1 MARQL
6 ELLAPAGNLET
17 LKAVIY
23 AGADAVYAGGSRFG
37 ARAYAPNFS
46 RDEMLE
52 AIDFAHLYGRKLY
65 LAVNTLLKERELKEQ
80 LYDYLL
86 PYYEHGLDAV
96 IVQDFGVMRF
106 IRRNFKD
113 LPIHASTQMTVLGA
127 DGAKFLEQAGA
138 SRIVLARELS
148 LEEIGRVHQE
158 TGAALEVFVHGAL
171 CYCYSGQCLFSSM
184 LGGRSGNRGR
194 CAQPCR
200 LPYSVLPK
208 PETKK
213 GRDPQYPLSPKD
225 LCALGLLPQLVQS
238 GVSSFKI
245 EGRMK
250 QAKYAAGVVSVYR
263 KYVDRLIEGGEA
275 GYSVEEEDRKLL
287 SAFGSRSGFTE
298 GYFLQW
304 NGPDMLAMQN
314 SAHKSCDM
322 PQEPAQKEPKVR
334 LRGRMRMK
342 TGSPSEF
349 TVSYGRVS
357 VSVWGDTAAIAH
369 SRPVTKEELR
379 KRLSKTGNT
388 PFAFETLEIEADE
401 NLFLPVSS
409 LNDLRRRALEQFAIQ
424 YLSPYRRKAQP
435 KIAAIAKRGCK
446 TPQEP
451 VLLTAQAETK
461 EQLSVLE
468 KSPLLSG
475 IYIDSGV
482 FSREDTVSGLAGA
495 CDRAHEAGKQAF
507 YCFPAVFRGH
517 TGVFYAS
524 VLPKLK
530 ADGFLVRS
538 YDALGFL
545 LGQNIPPEKIRLD
558 YCFSAWSSEAKEAF
572 AQFHITKD
580 TVPAELNRK
589 EILERDNTGS
599 EIIFYGRIPL
609 MVSAQCV
616 QRSVAGCSRIKKERA
631 LKDRYGVCFPVKNN
645 CSECYNII
653 YNSRPACLFSAAGE
667 LKAAGIRLFRLS
679 FTTEGKEQVAQ
690 ALNGASQALDGGE
703 WGYPADGY
711 TYGHYKRGVE

>member
-225 LCALGLLPQLVQS
+225 LCALGLCRSLC
-238 GVSSFKI
+238 K
-245 EGRMK
+245 
-250 QAKYAAGVVSVYR
+250 AACL
-263 KYVDRLIEGGEA
+263 RL
-275 GYSVEEEDRKLL
+275 
-287 SAFGSRSGFTE
+287 
-298 GYFLQW
+298 
-304 NGPDMLAMQN
+304 
-314 SAHKSCDM
+314 
-322 PQEPAQKEPKVR
+322 
-334 LRGRMRMK
+334 
-342 TGSPSEF
+342 
-349 TVSYGRVS
+349 
-357 VSVWGDTAAIAH
+357 
-369 SRPVTKEELR
+369 
-379 KRLSKTGNT
+379 
-388 PFAFETLEIEADE
+388 
-401 NLFLPVSS
+401 
-409 LNDLRRRALEQFAIQ
+409 
-424 YLSPYRRKAQP
+424 
-435 KIAAIAKRGCK
+435 
-446 TPQEP
+446 
-451 VLLTAQAETK
+451 
-461 EQLSVLE
+461 
-468 KSPLLSG
+468 
-475 IYIDSGV
+475 
-482 FSREDTVSGLAGA
+482 
-495 CDRAHEAGKQAF
+495 
-507 YCFPAVFRGH
+507 
-517 TGVFYAS
+517 
-524 VLPKLK
+524 KLK
-530 ADGFLVRS
+530 AG
-538 YDALGFL
+538 
-545 LGQNIPPEKIRLD
+545 
-558 YCFSAWSSEAKEAF
+558 
-572 AQFHITKD
+572 
-580 TVPAELNRK
+580 
-589 EILERDNTGS
+589 
-599 EIIFYGRIPL
+599 
-609 MVSAQCV
+609 
-616 QRSVAGCSRIKKERA
+616 
-631 LKDRYGVCFPVKNN
+631 
-645 CSECYNII
+645 
-653 YNSRPACLFSAAGE
+653 
-667 LKAAGIRLFRLS
+667 
-679 FTTEGKEQVAQ
+679 
-690 ALNGASQALDGGE
+690 
-703 WGYPADGY
+703 
-711 TYGHYKRGVE
+711 